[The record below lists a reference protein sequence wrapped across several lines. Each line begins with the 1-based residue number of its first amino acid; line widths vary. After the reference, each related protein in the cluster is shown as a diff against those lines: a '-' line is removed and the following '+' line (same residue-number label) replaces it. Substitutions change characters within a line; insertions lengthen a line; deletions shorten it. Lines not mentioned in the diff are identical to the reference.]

1 MTDSMY
7 TLGLSRSWNT
17 IEPAW
22 SSFKGN
28 DPDNVTAPLS
38 FFAATHVPI
47 SDYFFID
54 GGSCTNFNKAQNI
67 YFNIQKGTWASS
79 SLKGEQL
86 ARRKQH
92 TAISDNEGRVWL
104 WGGVSD
110 VSTYGGPP
118 IYYNTWTVIDT
129 NTWTISRPSV
139 ENNPPPRIDHTATII
154 SNKYILIT
162 GGVMYSHDVANPAD
176 NLTLNPVSMSS
187 LLLFDIQNNRW
198 HNVTAGGN
206 IPAPRRGHSA
216 VLSLDGRK
224 IIIFGGGATDG
235 RSTQFNDVFILEL
248 STMQWTAPAIEG
260 IPPKPRKYHK
270 SIMVGNYLLVMF
282 GIGDGDT
289 GFDDVNLLS
298 TTTWTWVNQYTPNP
312 AWLSG
317 NDSNSL
323 NSSNS
328 GLDPFYDPNY
338 GSSNDETTHKVDP
351 DSRIKAG
358 ITAGAIGGG
367 LFLIVSIVLL
377 KKRKKRELMDKS
389 SIGSSNDPGT
399 MHQENNSTL
408 SNHAHESHEFQKPDN
423 RSSAGY
429 AIQINEGE
437 LYKPDV
443 S

>member
-1 MTDSMY
+1 MY
-7 TLGLSRSWNT
+7 TLGLSRPWST

-22 SSFKGN
+22 SLFKGN

-54 GGSCTNFNKAQNI
+54 GGSCTNLNKAQNI

-92 TAISDNEGRVWL
+92 TAVSDNEGRVWL

-235 RSTQFNDVFILEL
+235 RSAQFNDVFILEL

-270 SIMVGNYLLVMF
+270 STIIGNYLLVMF

-298 TTTWTWVNQYTPNP
+298 TTSWTWVNQYTPNP

-317 NDSNSL
+317 NDSNSS

-338 GSSNDETTHKVDP
+338 GNSNDETARKVDP

-377 KKRKKRELMDKS
+377 KKKKKRELMDKS
-389 SIGSSNDPGT
+389 SIGSSNDPRT
-399 MHQENNSTL
+399 IHQENNSTL
-408 SNHAHESHEFQKPDN
+408 SSHAHESHEFQKPDN

>member
-7 TLGLSRSWNT
+7 ILGLSRPWNT

-22 SSFKGN
+22 SLFKGN
-28 DPDNVTAPLS
+28 DPNNVTAPLS

-54 GGSCTNFNKAQNI
+54 GG
-67 YFNIQKGTWASS
+67 TWASS

-86 ARRKQH
+86 AR
-92 TAISDNEGRVWL
+92 SDML
-104 WGGVSD
+104 
-110 VSTYGGPP
+110 TYGGPP

-270 SIMVGNYLLVMF
+270 STIIGNYLLVMF

-298 TTTWTWVNQYTPNP
+298 TTSWTWVNQYTPNP

-317 NDSNSL
+317 NDSNSS

-338 GSSNDETTHKVDP
+338 GNSNDETAYKVDP

-358 ITAGAIGGG
+358 ITAGAVSGSVVIIIGR
-367 LFLIVSIVLL
+367 LQVMPF
-377 KKRKKRELMDKS
+377 K
-389 SIGSSNDPGT
+389 
-399 MHQENNSTL
+399 
-408 SNHAHESHEFQKPDN
+408 
-423 RSSAGY
+423 
-429 AIQINEGE
+429 
-437 LYKPDV
+437 
-443 S
+443 